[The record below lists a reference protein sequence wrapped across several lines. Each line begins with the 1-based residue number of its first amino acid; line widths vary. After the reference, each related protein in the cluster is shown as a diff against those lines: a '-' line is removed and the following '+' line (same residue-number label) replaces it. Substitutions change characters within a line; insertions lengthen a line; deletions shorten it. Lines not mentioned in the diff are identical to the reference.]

1 MYLTYLEYGARGG
14 TLDDTAFARYEKRA
28 SKNIDAETHGRVSRM
43 SEVPESVKDCVFE
56 LVEYNR
62 KFDITAQA
70 VTSRSQSAG
79 NVSES
84 ESYATRSTEEVAAD
98 ITEIIWTYLSTEKDD
113 SGVPLLYRG
122 WTP

>member
-1 MYLTYLEYGARGG
+1 MYLTYLEYGERGG

-62 KFDITAQA
+62 KFDITAQT

-113 SGVPLLYRG
+113 KGTPLLYRG